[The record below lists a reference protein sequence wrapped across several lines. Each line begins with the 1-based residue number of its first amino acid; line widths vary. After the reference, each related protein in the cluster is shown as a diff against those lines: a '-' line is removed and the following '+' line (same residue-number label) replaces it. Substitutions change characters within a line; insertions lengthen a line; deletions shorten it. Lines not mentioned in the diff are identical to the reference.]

1 MGDPTIPGQAG
12 SSGCPAGTAGGGQY
26 ARLMPRQLRIAIVG
40 PTHPYSGGIATHT
53 TSLARR
59 LQEAG
64 HRVRLLSW
72 KAQYPSFLRSGTT
85 RVPEDEPEVAPF
97 AGATARLAWYDPIS
111 WIRAGLSMRRAD
123 IVVVTGVTPY
133 HAVPYAVM
141 HLAAGRRPRGVVLAH
156 NVLPH
161 EHGRF
166 DEALVR
172 FMYRQY
178 GAVLVHS
185 DEQAGL
191 ARGIVG
197 DDAGVD
203 VRVTR
208 LPLADLLLGDAG
220 DATAPNAERDSDLVT
235 VGFFGMVRR
244 YKGVDQL
251 IEAAARVPG
260 VRIVVRGEFWQPV
273 DEYRE
278 QVRALGIEDR
288 VEIVD
293 GYVAMADMASLIRGF
308 DVVALPYR
316 TGSSSIN
323 VALAHRFGT
332 PVLVSDAGTLALDV
346 RDRVDGLVVPADDVE
361 ALAAALAR
369 LTRPGELERLRA
381 GVDAHGSDRMWEAY
395 TDTVASFV
403 ERG

>member
-1 MGDPTIPGQAG
+1 M
-12 SSGCPAGTAGGGQY
+12 
-26 ARLMPRQLRIAIVG
+26 ARSLRIAIVG
-40 PTHPYSGGIATHT
+40 PTHPFSGGIATHT
-53 TSLARR
+53 TSLAHR
-59 LQEAG
+59 LQAAG
-64 HRVRLLSW
+64 HRVHLLSW

-85 RVPEDEPEVAPF
+85 RVPEDQPEVTPF
-97 AGATARLAWYDPIS
+97 PSATARLTWYNPLT
-111 WIRAGLSMRRAD
+111 WLRAGLAMRGAD

-141 HLAAGRRPRGVVLAH
+141 RVAAGRRPRGVVLAH

-166 DEALVR
+166 DEVLVR
-172 FMYRQY
+172 AMYRQY

-197 DDAGVD
+197 ADADVD
-203 VRVTR
+203 VRVAR
-208 LPLADLLLGDAG
+208 LPLADLLLGDDTVPAVPRARPS
-220 DATAPNAERDSDLVT
+220 DDLVT
-235 VGFFGMVRR
+235 VGFFGMVRH

-260 VRIVVRGEFWQPV
+260 VRVVVQGEFWQPV
-273 DEYRE
+273 EEYRE
-278 QVRALGIEDR
+278 QVRSLGVEDR
-288 VEIVD
+288 VELVD
-293 GYVAMADMASLIRGF
+293 GYVAMADMAAVIRGF

-332 PVLVSDAGTLALDV
+332 PVLATDAGTLALDV
-346 RDRVDGLVVPADDVE
+346 QDGVDGLVVPADDVD
-361 ALAAALAR
+361 ALTAALER
-369 LTRPGELERLRA
+369 LVRPGELDRLRS
-381 GVDAHGSDRMWEAY
+381 GVDVHASDRMWTVY
-395 TDTVASFV
+395 TDTVAAFGD
-403 ERG
+403 R

>member
-1 MGDPTIPGQAG
+1 
-12 SSGCPAGTAGGGQY
+12 
-26 ARLMPRQLRIAIVG
+26 MPRQLRIAIVG

-53 TSLARR
+53 TSLAHR
-59 LQEAG
+59 LRAAG
-64 HRVRLLSW
+64 HAVHLLSW

-85 RVPEDEPEVAPF
+85 RVPEDQPEVEPF
-97 AGATARLAWYDPIS
+97 AGSTARLAWYDPFS
-111 WIRAGLSMRRAD
+111 WIRAGLTMRRAD
-123 IVVVTGVTPY
+123 VVVVTGVTPY

-141 HLAAGRRPRGVVLAH
+141 RVAAGRRPRGVVLAH

-172 FMYRQY
+172 LMYRQY

-197 DDAGVD
+197 DDAAVD

-208 LPLADLLLGDAG
+208 LPLADLLLGD
-220 DATAPNAERDSDLVT
+220 DAAPPAANAVAARDLVT

-273 DEYRE
+273 EEYRE
-278 QVRALGIEDR
+278 QVRSLGLEDR

-293 GYVAMADMASLIRGF
+293 GYVAMADMAALIRGF

-346 RDRVDGLVVPADDVE
+346 RDGVDGLVVPADDVD
-361 ALAAALAR
+361 ALAAALER
-369 LTRPGELERLRA
+369 LTQPGELERLRA
-381 GVDAHGSDRMWEAY
+381 GVDPRGSDRMWEAY
-395 TDTVASFV
+395 TDTVAAFA